1 MCYLI
6 TRVMR
11 GVLSHHTFVR
21 TGCAILPHVCV
32 IGDVWYGIL
41 YLITC
46 LLGRGV
52 LSYHMC
58 VIGYHHTCVRRGGA
72 ILSHVCYRVCVILS
86 HLCYRV
92 CVILSHVCNRGCV
105 ILSHVC

>member
-58 VIGYHHTCVRRGGA
+58 VSGDGWYGILLSYHTFVRAGCA
-72 ILSHVCYRVCVILS
+72 ILSHVCYRVS
-86 HLCYRV
+86 
-92 CVILSHVCNRGCV
+92 SHVCETGGCYLITRV
-105 ILSHVC
+105 L